1 MTTHQ
6 TRGHRSVSVS
16 SVFSCRCGGALRLF
30 LLSFLILFLEVVLIR
45 WVSTEIRVFAYIKNL
60 PLLASFLGIGVGS
73 LLAGRRPRLT
83 LGAASLLALIALV
96 AFSGPLGL
104 TNLIFPG
111 TNYAVWGA
119 RAIPDA
125 AYAWELTRFTVTVVV
140 VTGLVVLTFVAL
152 GQELGRLMNQLP
164 ALAAYQWNILG
175 SLLGVVCF
183 GLISSVQAA
192 PVWWMAVVVALW
204 APLWRGQSGRQE
216 LFSAACCLLLLPIA
230 YAGGRGAIW
239 SPYYRLDV
247 REIPAS
253 HSGVPEPERA
263 GYYVD
268 VNHDYHQKM
277 VNLGA
282 DFRARHASPFLAAHG
297 LVYDLPYQ
305 FARPGRTLVVGA
317 GTGNDVAAALRAGA
331 EQVTA
336 VEIDPLILGLGRR
349 AHPERPYDSERVRVV
364 NDDARH
370 FFHTT
375 PGRFDTIVFGHLD
388 SHTMLSS
395 MSSVRL
401 DNFVY
406 TRESLEEAYGLLREG
421 GVMVLSFAGGLSFP
435 TERIHRMLA
444 QVAGRE
450 PLVFKTDYDSAGM
463 SLVVARGD
471 RTLETPPA
479 LAGLAYR
486 LAPGAIRE
494 ATDDWPYLYLKTPS
508 VPLAYLWTF
517 GVLGLAGALAWFI
530 ARRERGRGRGG
541 VDWPMLLLGAGFM
554 LLETKGITSL
564 SLFYGSTWVVNSVV
578 IGVILLAIFVANL
591 TVMKFPRAPLVPA
604 FAVLTGALLLNY
616 WLRLEQFVSYGWW
629 ARTLFAA
636 LLLGVPIWCAGVVFS
651 RLFGARERRDLALGW
666 NLVGA
671 MIGGLVENASMIWG
685 LNLLNL
691 AAAACYLAVALI
703 LWRAVAVA
711 GQRRMAHG

>member
-1 MTTHQ
+1 MDL
-6 TRGHRSVSVS
+6 RRSLSW
-16 SVFSCRCGGALRLF
+16 RLF

-73 LLAGRRPRLT
+73 LLAGRR
-83 LGAASLLALIALV
+83 SLLAWGSAALVALVALV
-96 AFSGPLGL
+96 AFSDQLGL

-125 AYAWELTRFTVTVVV
+125 AYTWELTRFTLTIVV
-140 VTGLVVLTFVAL
+140 VTGLMVVTFAAL
-152 GQELGRLMNQLP
+152 GQELGRLMNRLP
-164 ALAAYQWNILG
+164 GLAAYQWNILG

-183 GLISSVQAA
+183 GLISSLNAA
-192 PVWWMAVVVALW
+192 PVWWMSLVAL
-204 APLWRGQSGRQE
+204 LWVGQTGVRRWWSVG
-216 LFSAACCLLLLPIA
+216 CCLLLPLLA
-230 YAGGRGAIW
+230 VAGGGGALW

-247 REIPAS
+247 RQIPAS
-253 HSGVPEPERA
+253 HSGVPEPETA
-263 GYYVD
+263 GYYLD

-282 DFRARHASPFLAAHG
+282 DFRARHTSPFLEAHG

-305 FARPGRTLVVGA
+305 FGKPGQVLVVGA

-331 EQVTA
+331 ERVTA
-336 VEIDPLILGLGRR
+336 VEIDPQILALGRR
-349 AHPERPYDSERVRVV
+349 AHPERPYDAARVRVV

-375 PGRFDTIVFGHLD
+375 GERFDDIVFGHLD

-406 TRESLEEAYGLLREG
+406 TRESLAEAYGLLREG

-435 TERIHRMLA
+435 TARIHRMLA
-444 QVAGRE
+444 EVTGRE

-463 SLVVARGD
+463 SLVVASGD
-471 RTLETPPA
+471 RPLATPPA
-479 LAGLAYR
+479 LAALSYR
-486 LAPGAIRE
+486 LEPQTSRD

-508 VPLAYLWTF
+508 VPLAYLWAF
-517 GVLGLAGALAWFI
+517 GVLALAGLLAWLV
-530 ARRERGRGRGG
+530 ARRRWEGGGRGI
-541 VDWPMLLLGAGFM
+541 DWPMLLLGAGFM

-578 IGVILLAIFVANL
+578 IGVILLAIFLANFA
-591 TVMKFPRAPLVPA
+591 VMKFPHVPPGPA
-604 FAVLTGALLLNY
+604 FAVLILALLVNY
-616 WLRLEQFVSYGWW
+616 WVRLEQFVSYGWW
-629 ARTLFAA
+629 ARTLIAA

-651 RLFGARERRDLALGW
+651 RLFSSRARRELALGW

-671 MIGGLVENASMIWG
+671 MIGGLLENASMVWG

-691 AAAACYLAVALI
+691 VAALCYLTVAVI
-703 LWRAVAVA
+703 LWRAVVA
-711 GQRRMAHG
+711 EPVESLADHP